1 MAEIDWTKA
10 VEATKTASD
19 TLRRALT
26 KMDELEEKGQAIE
39 DCVVLFTS
47 LTEDGEQ
54 GTHGFQVGNRYALLG
69 LVEWLRAY
77 MHDELA
83 GGSHE
88 IEEV

>member
-1 MAEIDWTKA
+1 MAEVDWAKA
-10 VEATKTASD
+10 VEATRTATD
-19 TLRRALT
+19 TLRRALG
-26 KMDELEEKGQAIE
+26 KMDELEENGLAIE
-39 DCVVLFTS
+39 DCIVLFTS

-69 LVEWLRAY
+69 LVEWLRGY

-83 GGSHE
+83 EGTHE